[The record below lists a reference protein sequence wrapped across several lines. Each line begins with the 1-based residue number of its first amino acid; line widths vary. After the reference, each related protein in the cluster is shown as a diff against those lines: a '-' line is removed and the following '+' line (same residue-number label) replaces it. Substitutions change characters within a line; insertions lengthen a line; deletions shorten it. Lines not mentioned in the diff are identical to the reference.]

1 MCARKRERERKRERK
16 RERRS
21 YFIIMLHELFNKFNG
36 LIVREDLYFLY
47 KHNISR
53 IALGKLSE
61 QKKKQEG
68 ENWLKVLTRPQ
79 SIPLRCTFLLY
90 AVVSRWREKYDINV
104 R

>member
-61 QKKKQEG
+61 QKKTRGRKLVESSNSAAVYSFEMHIFALCCGQQMEG
-68 ENWLKVLTRPQ
+68 E
-79 SIPLRCTFLLY
+79 I
-90 AVVSRWREKYDINV
+90 
-104 R
+104 